1 MYAVIRTGGKQY
13 RVEPGVE
20 LLVERL
26 NVNPGDA
33 VEINDVLMVFDGQ
46 KTDIG
51 TPKVAAK
58 VKCLCIDQEK
68 GKKLRTYKYRRS
80 GNYARTYGHR
90 QDYTRLLVEKIETN

>member
-20 LLVERL
+20 VLVERL

-51 TPKVAAK
+51 TPKVSAK

-68 GKKLRTYKYRRS
+68 GKKKKQILKNQRF
-80 GNYARTYGHR
+80 
-90 QDYTRLLVEKIETN
+90 LEKWLN